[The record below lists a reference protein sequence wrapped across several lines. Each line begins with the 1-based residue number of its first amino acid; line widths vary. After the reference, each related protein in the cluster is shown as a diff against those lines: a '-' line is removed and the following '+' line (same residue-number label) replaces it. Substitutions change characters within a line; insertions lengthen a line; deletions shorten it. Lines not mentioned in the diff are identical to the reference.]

1 LESAV
6 RDQNPLLQDL
16 IDIGFSEREAKV
28 YLVLLQR
35 KNATLS
41 DLSKSSGVRQN
52 RLGEVANNLV
62 RQGYCKEKRL
72 GRRRIY
78 EITPPQT
85 SLLTALR
92 GIESRLMRGRSLAS
106 KLEKLYLNLD
116 DAHEPLEY
124 AETLFGNDNIHL
136 HFCRMVQQARREI
149 LAFVRPPFACYTPD
163 KVDEQLREYFSF
175 IKRGG
180 ICRWVYEL
188 SALDSEVRIETVQK
202 VHERGIQVRI
212 MEDLPLKMFVFDRQ
226 EVLFAKE
233 ELITMSGEL
242 LMSSIK
248 NSTIAE
254 AFGSLFDFFWHQGL
268 EFKTWNAQ
276 KVKRPKMPRP
286 ATTTARIRTPRNRP
300 VLR

>member
-1 LESAV
+1 M
-6 RDQNPLLQDL
+6 RDRNPLLQDL

-35 KNATLS
+35 KNATLT

-62 RQGYCKEKRL
+62 RQGFCKEKRL

-85 SLLTALR
+85 SLQTSLR
-92 GIESRLMRGRSLAS
+92 GIESRLIRGRSLAD
-106 KLEKLYLNLD
+106 KLEQLYSNRD

-124 AETLFGNDNIHL
+124 VETLFGNDNIHL
-136 HFCRMVQQARREI
+136 HFCRLVQQARREI

-163 KVDEQLREYFSF
+163 KVEEQLHESFSF

-180 ICRWVYEL
+180 MCRWVYEL
-188 SALDSEVRIETVQK
+188 SALDSEVRIDTVQK

-212 MEDLPLKMFVFDRQ
+212 MENLPLKMFVFDRQ

-248 NSTIAE
+248 NQTIAE
-254 AFGSLFDFFWHQGL
+254 AFGSLFDFFWQQGMDFEVWKSKL
-268 EFKTWNAQ
+268 QFKTKPRSRQIPVGAER
-276 KVKRPKMPRP
+276 KREKAPLRP
-286 ATTTARIRTPRNRP
+286 
-300 VLR
+300 

>member
-1 LESAV
+1 M
-6 RDQNPLLQDL
+6 RDKNPLLQDL

-72 GRRRIY
+72 GARRY
-78 EITPPQT
+78 FEITPPKT

-92 GIESRLMRGRSLAS
+92 DIEFRLEKGRSLAGR
-106 KLEKLYLNLD
+106 LEKLYLNLD
-116 DAHEPLEY
+116 DAQEPLEY
-124 AETLFGNDNIHL
+124 VETLFGNDNIHL
-136 HFCRMVQQARREI
+136 HFCQLVQRAQREI

-163 KVDEQLREYFSF
+163 KVAEQVREYFRF
-175 IKRGG
+175 VKRGG

-188 SALDSEVRIETVQK
+188 SALDSEVRIDTVQK
-202 VHERGIQVRI
+202 VHDGGIQVRI
-212 MEDLPLKMFVFDRQ
+212 MENLPLKMFVFDRR

-248 NSTIAE
+248 HPTIAE

-268 EFKTWNAQ
+268 EFEVWHAQ
-276 KVKRPKMPRP
+276 KKRVSRKSHPV
-286 ATTTARIRTPRNRP
+286 ATMGKTPEPENR
-300 VLR
+300 RAFR